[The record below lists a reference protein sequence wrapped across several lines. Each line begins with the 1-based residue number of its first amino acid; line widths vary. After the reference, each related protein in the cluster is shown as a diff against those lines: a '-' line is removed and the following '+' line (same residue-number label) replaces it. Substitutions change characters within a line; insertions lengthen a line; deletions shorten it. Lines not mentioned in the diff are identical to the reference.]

1 MTERK
6 KKICFFSGDITRGG
20 GTERVAV
27 LIAGHL
33 AARGKYEVVFL
44 SIVEQRKEMFFKPVR
59 EIPRHVLSR
68 SGKWLVPGYAYLP
81 MIPRLRRFIRQNEI
95 DLIVDVDTIL
105 DLLTIPAIAGQKVKL
120 IAWEHFNYDYEWQ
133 SPVYRRFRRRAFCFT
148 ARYADHIVTLTE
160 RDAENYRK
168 NLGRKGQIEVIYNPM
183 EFAAEEEKVNCR
195 EKILITVGRL
205 TWVKGTDM
213 LADLIPEIL
222 CRNQKWKWYVL
233 GDGEDRGLL
242 EKVCKKY
249 RLQDRLILT
258 GNVSNVDAYLKRASV
273 YVMTSRAEGLPMC
286 LLEAAAC
293 GVTCVSFDIRTGP
306 AEIIEDGENGF
317 LIPAFDL
324 RQMKEKI
331 EVLIN
336 DNALRETFQKNT
348 EKTRTK
354 FQLER
359 ILDQWEEL
367 LGAMEGSKKQKE

>member
-120 IAWEHFNYDYEWQ
+120 IAWEHFNYNYEWP

-222 CRNQKWKWYVL
+222 CSNQTWKWYVL

-242 EKVCKKY
+242 EKVRKKCQ
-249 RLQDRLILT
+249 LQDRLILT
-258 GNVSNVDAYLKRASV
+258 GNVSNVEDYLKKASV

-293 GVTCVSFDIRTGP
+293 GMACVSFDIRTGP

-317 LIPAFDL
+317 LVPAFDL

-331 EVLIN
+331 ELLIH
-336 DNALRETFQKNT
+336 DTSLRERFQKNT

-354 FQLER
+354 FELEQ
-359 ILDQWEEL
+359 ILDQWEHL
-367 LGAMEGSKKQKE
+367 LKTVADSKK